1 MTSLLQLVSDP
12 TRQRIL
18 EMIWEEELSAGD
30 IARSL
35 PVTFGAVSQHL
46 GLLRD
51 AGAVRVRRDGKFR
64 YYQADVEAL
73 GPVGEMLHA
82 MWGTHLKRLKTLA
95 ELEQHRPR
103 RKSSSTPGRG
113 RRRR

>member
-12 TRQRIL
+12 TRQHIL
-18 EMIWEEELSAGD
+18 EIIWDQELSAGD
-30 IARSL
+30 IARTL
-35 PVTFGAVSQHL
+35 PITFGAVSQHL

-51 AGAVRVRRDGKFR
+51 AGAVRVRREGKFR
-64 YYQADVEAL
+64 YYKADVEAL

>member
-1 MTSLLQLVSDP
+1 MNSLLQLVGDP

-18 EMIWEEELSAGD
+18 ELIWKEERSAGD

-46 GLLRD
+46 SLLRN

-64 YYQADVEAL
+64 YYQVDVEAL
-73 GPVGEMLHA
+73 GPVGKMLSA
-82 MWGTHLKRLKTLA
+82 MWSTQLKRLKTLA
-95 ELEQHRPR
+95 ELDEHRPR
-103 RKSSSTPGRG
+103 RKTGT
-113 RRRR
+113 RRRGSG

>member
-1 MTSLLQLVSDP
+1 MTSLLQLVGDP

-18 EMIWEEELSAGD
+18 ELIWKEERSAGD

-51 AGAVRVRRDGKFR
+51 AGAVRVRQDGKFR

-73 GPVGEMLHA
+73 GPVGKMLHA
-82 MWGTHLKRLKTLA
+82 MWGTQMKRLKTLA
-95 ELEQHRPR
+95 ELDEHRPR
-103 RKSSSTPGRG
+103 RKTRAGT
-113 RRRR
+113 RRRGPG